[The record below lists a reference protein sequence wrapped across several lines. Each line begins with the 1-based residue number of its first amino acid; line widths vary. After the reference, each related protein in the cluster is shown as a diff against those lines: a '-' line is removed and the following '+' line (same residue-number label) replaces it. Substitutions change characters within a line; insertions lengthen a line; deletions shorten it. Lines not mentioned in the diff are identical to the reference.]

1 MLRVR
6 EWGTRTIVGRRILGI
21 NEAERA
27 WIADNQQVVGRFA
40 VTLGILTDPTLPLD
54 PRVLDEAWAG
64 FLERHVRGQEDPI
77 SIINAFGIA
86 FGVYIADRIGLEWRL
101 VSDVV
106 TEIALCREADG
117 VVIYPQNLVARQYMA
132 GTTRFFEALAAEME
146 QTHGLRSGLQGALA
160 GARIEPAEPAA
171 VDTAAGTGPA
181 IEAPDATAVLPSMP
195 SAPATRKAA
204 SSKSAAP
211 KVSAVKGVGPGKD
224 GKPGQAVG
232 LGRPARPRKS
242 AGPGEPVGPGR
253 PETIADKAE
262 TPVDPPKPAVS
273 A

>member
-1 MLRVR
+1 
-6 EWGTRTIVGRRILGI
+6 VGRRILGI

-40 VTLGILTDPTLPLD
+40 VTLGILTDPSLPLD

-64 FLERHVRGQEDPI
+64 FLERHVRGEEDPI

-86 FGVYIADRIGLEWRL
+86 FGVYIADRIGLEWRV

-146 QTHGLRSGLQGALA
+146 QTHGLRSGLQGAPA
-160 GARIEPAEPAA
+160 GTPVEPAEPAA
-171 VDTAAGTGPA
+171 VAAAAGTGPA
-181 IEAPDATAVLPSMP
+181 TALPDATAAQPPMP
-195 SAPATRKAA
+195 SAPAARKAP
-204 SSKSAAP
+204 AP
-211 KVSAVKGVGPGKD
+211 KDSAPKGVDPGKD

-232 LGRPARPRKS
+232 PGRPARPRKS
-242 AGPGEPVGPGR
+242 TGPGEPVGPGR
-253 PETIADKAE
+253 PERIADKAE
-262 TPVDPPKPAVS
+262 TPVDPAKPTVS